1 MIRVILLTFL
11 FLLGSSVMA
20 QEEYLTLKCVDI
32 FYTKTHNLGFVNKV
46 ICCRN
51 EMNGDTLMVNQKIPI
66 TTVYDGFRIYDK
78 GLLNGIFPRKNN
90 VYIIVI
96 QPINVSVITDL
107 PYNYYA
113 INCIFENDKSPRFYE
128 ITKNT
133 NDKYLGSYQRYI
145 DIDNKLYLIAH
156 ISKLYGDW
164 RERKTYTYK
173 N

>member
-90 VYIIVI
+90 VYIN
-96 QPINVSVITDL
+96 PLAELIN
-107 PYNYYA
+107 
-113 INCIFENDKSPRFYE
+113 R
-128 ITKNT
+128 
-133 NDKYLGSYQRYI
+133 
-145 DIDNKLYLIAH
+145 
-156 ISKLYGDW
+156 
-164 RERKTYTYK
+164 
-173 N
+173 

>member
-11 FLLGSSVMA
+11 SLLGSPVMA

-66 TTVYDGFRIYDK
+66 TAVYDGFMIYDK

-90 VYIIVI
+90 VCLLYTS
-96 QPINVSVITDL
+96 P
-107 PYNYYA
+107 
-113 INCIFENDKSPRFYE
+113 SPR
-128 ITKNT
+128 
-133 NDKYLGSYQRYI
+133 DMRRSRMPSS
-145 DIDNKLYLIAH
+145 A
-156 ISKLYGDW
+156 
-164 RERKTYTYK
+164 
-173 N
+173 